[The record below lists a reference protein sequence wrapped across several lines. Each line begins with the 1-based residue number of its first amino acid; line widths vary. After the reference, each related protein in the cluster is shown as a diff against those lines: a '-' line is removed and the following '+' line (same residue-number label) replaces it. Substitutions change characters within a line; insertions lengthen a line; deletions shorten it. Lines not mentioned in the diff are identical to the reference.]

1 MPFPRGKAICLPG
14 HYVPDHRSHRKKR
27 ELQIVFGT
35 ALHVAELAMVLWKI
49 LTQTLAPTFSPQ
61 VLDCAGVDAKYIN
74 AAFCECLGAGI
85 RQVFVIR

>member
-1 MPFPRGKAICLPG
+1 M
-14 HYVPDHRSHRKKR
+14 
-27 ELQIVFGT
+27 
-35 ALHVAELAMVLWKI
+35 AELAMVLWKI